1 MKINSAANALALAAL
16 CGLLARPHATG
27 TTFSPARRGD
37 ATPATTT
44 VARCSSQPS
53 PSSSR
58 QQHSSLRRS
67 PSRQSPA
74 PQASVPQVDQWGDE
88 FDGGALDESKWERF
102 TFEGGGGGKLE
113 VSAGQLRLRSAS
125 KTRAGVRTKQSFN
138 ADHFSVEAVVSK
150 VGAQLPEAGDRAS
163 DIGYAALTLLFDG
176 AGRNRVEWIFTSER
190 TLEAWSVVDGVA
202 ERLDNRKLALKF
214 DNPVL
219 AIVRRGD
226 DFLFVINKPDG
237 APQDAQIALQ
247 KTIKNLPRSFRVM
260 LYGFGSSQDEWDS
273 VRVVTAKPKA

>member
-16 CGLLARPHATG
+16 CCLPAQPPATG
-27 TTFSPARRGD
+27 ATLSHARRGD
-37 ATPATTT
+37 ATPTTG
-44 VARCSSQPS
+44 ARPASPTLPQP
-53 PSSSR
+53 PPPP
-58 QQHSSLRRS
+58 Q
-67 PSRQSPA
+67 QSPA
-74 PQASVPQVDQWGDE
+74 PQTAMPQVDQWGDE
-88 FDGGALDESKWERF
+88 FNGSALDESKWERY

-113 VSAGQLRLRSAS
+113 VSGGQLRLRSAS

-138 ADHFSVEAVVSK
+138 ADHFSVEAVVAK
-150 VGAQLPEAGDRAS
+150 VGPQLPEAGDRSS
-163 DIGYAALTLLFDG
+163 DLGFAALTLLFDG
-176 AGRNRVEWIFTSER
+176 AGRNRVEWIFTSEH

-219 AIVRRGD
+219 AVVRRGD

-247 KTIKNLPRSFRVM
+247 KTIKNLPRTFRVM

-273 VRVVTAKPKA
+273 VRVVTAKQ